1 VGEHDLKSIVQHPE
15 LGTGDEVVGVDI
27 GCAVGAVGEFHTGDG
42 VLGGAVIGATGDGVV
57 G

>member
-15 LGTGDEVVGVDI
+15 PVTGDEFVGVDI
-27 GCAVGAVGEFHTGDG
+27 GYAVGEFHTGDG
-42 VLGGAVIGATGDGVV
+42 VLGGAVIGGTGDGVV